1 MRREP
6 VVRRPRPSEPAARA
20 GRPPETG
27 ILVDRQ
33 IRKARAAGLLVI
45 DPFDEEAVQPASYDL
60 KVGDIAV
67 VSTIPEPIDLRKKPL
82 LTIEPFASAMLQT
95 EEVLQLSK
103 RIAGRVGP
111 RSNLLRHGIFVS
123 TGPQID
129 PGFHGRL
136 FVNLLNVTDH
146 PFLIR
151 HLSMFLTVEFHGLAV
166 EPSKPYTGPHQN
178 KTEFSDEQ
186 INAILSRGGAS
197 LKDIHRALLE
207 VQAPIKDTAVL
218 GRELPGLV
226 DLQQS
231 TLRSTSDLLKGLKE
245 LTLARTASII
255 VPITTFA
262 PEPFELT
269 RDICVVVQSVEHGF
283 TATFFDANI
292 NSSGDTQEEAVTHL
306 KSLIVENFE
315 DLASDPPER
324 LGPEPTRQ
332 LKVLSTFLRRKR

>member
-6 VVRRPRPSEPAARA
+6 VVRRTRPSEPAARS
-20 GRPPETG
+20 GRPLEPG
-27 ILVDRQ
+27 ILVDHQ

-45 DPFDEEAVQPASYDL
+45 DPFDEDALQPASYDL
-60 KVGDIAV
+60 KVGDLAV
-67 VSTIPEPIDLRKKPL
+67 VSTIPEPVDLRKQPL

-95 EEVLQLSK
+95 DEILQLST
-103 RIAGRVGP
+103 RIAGRLGP

-151 HLSMFLTVEFHGLAV
+151 HQSMFLTVEFHGLAV

-186 INAILSRGGAS
+186 INAILGRGGAS
-197 LKDIHRALLE
+197 LKDIHRTLLE
-207 VQAPIKDTAVL
+207 VQAPIKETAVL

-231 TLRSTSDLLKGLKE
+231 TLRNASELLRGLRE

-255 VPITTFA
+255 VPITTLA
-262 PEPFELT
+262 PEPFELI
-269 RDICVVVQSVEHGF
+269 RDISVVVQPVEHGF

-292 NSSGDTQEEAVTHL
+292 SSSGDTQEEAVSSL
-306 KSLIVENFE
+306 KSLIAEIFE
-315 DLASDPPER
+315 DLKSEPPER

-332 LKVLSTFLRRKR
+332 LAVLSAFLRRIR